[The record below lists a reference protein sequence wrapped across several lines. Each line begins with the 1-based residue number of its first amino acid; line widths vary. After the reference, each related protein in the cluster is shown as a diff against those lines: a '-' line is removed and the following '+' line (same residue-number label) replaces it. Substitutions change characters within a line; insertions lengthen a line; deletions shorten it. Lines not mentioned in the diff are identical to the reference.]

1 MGIEQSMCL
10 NAYILDV
17 RISLSSCMF
26 FAVVVVVAI
35 GTGKKRTAN
44 VDGLWYKK
52 HVGLNGYARISESY
66 EIDG

>member
-1 MGIEQSMCL
+1 
-10 NAYILDV
+10 
-17 RISLSSCMF
+17 MF